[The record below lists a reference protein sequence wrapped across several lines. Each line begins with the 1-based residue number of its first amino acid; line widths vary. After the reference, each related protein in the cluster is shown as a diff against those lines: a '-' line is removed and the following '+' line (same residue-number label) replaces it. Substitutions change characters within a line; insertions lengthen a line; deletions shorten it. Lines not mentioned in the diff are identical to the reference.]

1 MLVVDASCIAEVVL
15 AGPYAAPIRE
25 RLENDPEQ
33 VAPHLVD
40 VEVLGVLRRALSRG
54 DLDGTA
60 AAQAVQDLESW
71 PATRVD
77 HRPLLERAWQLRD
90 SLTAPDALYV
100 ALAEVLDVP
109 LLTLDRR
116 LARAHGPRCRFDVPG

>member
-1 MLVVDASCIAEVVL
+1 MLVVDASCVAEVVL
-15 AGPYAAPIRE
+15 AGPDAEPVRE
-25 RLENDPEQ
+25 RLGSDPEQ
-33 VAPHLVD
+33 AAPHLVD
-40 VEVLGVLRRALSRG
+40 AEVLGVVRRAHQRG
-54 DLDGTA
+54 ELDRTA
-60 AAQAVQDLESW
+60 AHQAIYDLESW

-100 ALAEVLDVP
+100 ALAEALDAT

-116 LARAHGPRCRFDVPG
+116 LARADRPRCRVDVP